1 MYKALLFDFDG
12 TLTDTYDVCVSSFYR
27 FLLEYTGKKF
37 TREEIIALFGYNEC
51 GVIAQFIGLEQA
63 KATFE
68 RFTEIYLEEIH
79 AIGNHPFE
87 GIPELLAEA
96 KSLGY
101 RLACSTGKTLE
112 TAKLSLEYFGIAS
125 YFEAVSGGY
134 VDVQSKT
141 RTMATSL
148 EQLGLPASECLYVG
162 DAPTDVTSAHPIGL
176 AIAGVAWAPSTNPAE
191 LRAAQPDHFFLTPA
205 DFAAFLREN
214 AQV

>member
-12 TLTDTYDVCVSSFYR
+12 TLADTYDVCVQSFYR
-27 FLLEYTGKKF
+27 FLLEYTGRKY

-63 KATFE
+63 RSNFG
-68 RFTEIYLEEIH
+68 RFTEIYQEEMH
-79 AIGNHPFE
+79 AVGNHPFD
-87 GIPELLAEA
+87 GIPELLSEA

-101 RLACSTGKTLE
+101 RLACSTGKCLE

-125 YFEAVSGGY
+125 YFEAVSCGFE
-134 VDVQSKT
+134 DVQAKT
-141 RTMATSL
+141 RTMSNSL
-148 EQLGLPASECLYVG
+148 VQLGLQASECLYVG

-176 AIAGVAWAPSTNPAE
+176 AIAGVAWAPTTNPVE
-191 LRAAQPDHFFLTPA
+191 LQSAQPDHFFLTTA

-214 AQV
+214 AYE